1 MPNFLLKLSAEKVH
15 KLKFQRRNNLDST
28 GCLKNCNANILLLL
42 VDEDTKKYCLLYE
55 RGVNIIYL
63 SYPFRKL
70 HLSGNKQAFVVSF
83 DIWIKVRDFCA
94 YRLLLESQFKS
105 RKVKIHKHIKC
116 GNKATTYCFR
126 HFSS

>member
-1 MPNFLLKLSAEKVH
+1 MSASKVH
-15 KLKFQRRNNLDST
+15 KLNFKSRNNLVSST
-28 GCLKNCNANILLLL
+28 GCLENANDNALFLL

-83 DIWIKVRDFCA
+83 DI
-94 YRLLLESQFKS
+94 
-105 RKVKIHKHIKC
+105 
-116 GNKATTYCFR
+116 
-126 HFSS
+126 